1 MEMIGETDDMGRGAL
16 LTAPND
22 PLSLTVWHDLDWE
35 ASRLTLQFEAVNEL
49 DQALTSA
56 GAGRLVIEVPLSR

>member
-1 MEMIGETDDMGRGAL
+1 MIGETGDMGNGQL

-22 PLSLTVWHDLDWE
+22 PLSLTAWHSLDWQ

-49 DQALTSA
+49 KVPIS
-56 GAGRLVIEVPLSR
+56 GAQIR